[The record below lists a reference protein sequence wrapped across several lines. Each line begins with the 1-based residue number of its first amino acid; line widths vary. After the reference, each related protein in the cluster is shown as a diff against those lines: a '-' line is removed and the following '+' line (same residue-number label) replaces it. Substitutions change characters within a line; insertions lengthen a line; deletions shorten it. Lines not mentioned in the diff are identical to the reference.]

1 LEKPEPFVLQTALD
15 DFYVS
20 YEINAYTKEPKYMAF
35 IYSELHK
42 NILEKFD
49 AAGVEIMSPHYY
61 ALRDGN
67 ASVVPSILGEKG
79 YTQPAFKIDNG

>member
-1 LEKPEPFVLQTALD
+1 MLQTALN

-35 IYSELHK
+35 TYSELHK
-42 NILEKFD
+42 NILDKFD
-49 AAGVEIMSPHYY
+49 AAGVEIMSPHYL

-67 ASVVPSILGEKG
+67 AAAVPSVLAEKG
-79 YTQPAFKIDNG
+79 YKPPSFQVNVGPVAE

>member
-1 LEKPEPFVLQTALD
+1 MSFT
-15 DFYVS
+15 
-20 YEINAYTKEPKYMAF
+20 
-35 IYSELHK
+35 YSELHK

-67 ASVVPSILGEKG
+67 PSTVPSVLDEKG
-79 YTQPAFKIDNG
+79 YEPPAFQVNNALAKG